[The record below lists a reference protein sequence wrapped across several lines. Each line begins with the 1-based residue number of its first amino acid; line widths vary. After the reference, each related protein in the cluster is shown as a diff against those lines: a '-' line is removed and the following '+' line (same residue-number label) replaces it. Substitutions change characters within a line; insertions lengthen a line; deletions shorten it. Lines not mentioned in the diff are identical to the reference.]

1 MEVLLIDVVG
11 MLQHKCIEDMWQE
24 VMDKLLDIL
33 TGLWKNVDDNLLN
46 KPYRSLWIDVMG
58 KLLYRS
64 HC

>member
-11 MLQHKCIEDMWQE
+11 MLQHRWQE

-33 TGLWKNVDDNLLN
+33 TEDLWKNVDDNLLN
-46 KPYRSLWIDVMG
+46 KPSAYRPLWIDVMG